1 MKKLTLVYLDSISG
15 KSIETIEDI
24 IRNERLIK
32 HLWIELILNPEV
44 VTDLKSYT
52 VDPDIMKAFTDA
64 LSWYLAFR
72 WIFPGNAA
80 LEELHKSH
88 LITPY
93 RISNMIYRQKNRN
106 FLKRSLACRTMLNHI

>member
-1 MKKLTLVYLDSISG
+1 MKKLTLVYLDSISD

-64 LSWYLAFR
+64 LSWYL
-72 WIFPGNAA
+72 
-80 LEELHKSH
+80 S
-88 LITPY
+88 
-93 RISNMIYRQKNRN
+93 RQR
-106 FLKRSLACRTMLNHI
+106 RT